1 MNKNQLVYII
11 GVGFVGVFGLATTW
25 YAGRKSYKQG
35 VKDGSELTNS
45 LYKLLNE
52 MEKSVS
58 EKTES

>member
-1 MNKNQLVYII
+1 MVYII

-25 YAGRKSYKQG
+25 YAGRKKH
-35 VKDGSELTNS
+35 TNKA
-45 LYKLLNE
+45 LKMEVNLLIRCKLLNE